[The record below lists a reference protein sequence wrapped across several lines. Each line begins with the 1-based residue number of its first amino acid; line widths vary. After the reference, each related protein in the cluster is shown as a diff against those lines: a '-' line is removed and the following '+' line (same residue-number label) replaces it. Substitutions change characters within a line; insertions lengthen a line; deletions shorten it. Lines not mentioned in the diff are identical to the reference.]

1 MPRGTRSPPAD
12 GETSMKATP
21 VVSPLLIRNVPLFSL
36 LRDTQLVLLTQVLLR
51 KPYPKN
57 STVVAAG
64 DPADALYIVISGRLK
79 VMMSDKEGREI
90 ILAILRQGEVFG
102 EMGLINKAPRSATVV
117 ALESSELLTITRTD
131 FTKCLQK
138 NFDLTMNVI
147 RGLVKRLREADKKIG
162 SLALMDVYGRVA
174 RLLLEMAETVD
185 GQKVVTRKLAKQD
198 IAKMIGASR
207 EMVSRVMKELES
219 GGYIEVRP
227 GSIFLHETILTID

>member
-1 MPRGTRSPPAD
+1 MN
-12 GETSMKATP
+12 ATP

-79 VMMSDKEGREI
+79 VIMSDKEGKEV
-90 ILAILRQGEVFG
+90 ILAILNQGDFFG
-102 EMGLINKAPRSATVV
+102 EMGLIDQAPRSATVV
-117 ALESSELLTITRTD
+117 AIDSCELLTMTRAD

-147 RGLVKRLREADKKIG
+147 LGLVKRLREADRKIG
-162 SLALMDVYGRVA
+162 SLALMDVCGRVA
-174 RLLLEMAETVD
+174 RLLMEMAETVD
-185 GQKVVTRKLAKQD
+185 GQKVVTKLPKQQ
-198 IAKMIGASR
+198 IAKMVGATR
-207 EMVSRVMKELES
+207 EMVTRVMKEMET
-219 GGYIEVRP
+219 GGHIEVRAKQ
-227 GSIFLHETILTID
+227 ILLRDSLALTK